1 LELPP
6 IQQLFGPAAFIMD
19 GRKANT
25 STSSSTKTLKLAY
38 NMTKAEEDQ
47 LKKMYYQHE
56 IKNIS
61 TNPKIIRGL
70 NRDIQTE
77 NEQLKYEYIEMIRSG
92 RGEEFMKYL
101 LSSNILPFN
110 SKFRS

>member
-1 LELPP
+1 M
-6 IQQLFGPAAFIMD
+6 MD
-19 GRKANT
+19 GRKVQT
-25 STSSSTKTLKLAY
+25 STSSSTKTLKLTY
-38 NMTKAEEDQ
+38 SMTKAEEEQ

-56 IKNIS
+56 IKNVS

-70 NRDIQTE
+70 HRDIQTQ

-101 LSSNILPFN
+101 LSSIFTLSYYYQTPIQTKMQ
-110 SKFRS
+110 KFGMLRLKR